1 MGGGFEL
8 YRESFEGSVKR
19 YRNSRLEVTVRDYD
33 DYDGS
38 WDPEQVVITAK
49 TIKFSGMKYAIAPTA
64 SGLFISGSSGLSTY
78 SLSLRAIDRLTD
90 ELKVLK
96 QDLLDIEDLIRD
108 LFPGV
113 TVADR

>member
-1 MGGGFEL
+1 MGGGFEFH
-8 YRESFEGSVKR
+8 RESFEGSVKR

-33 DYDGS
+33 GS

-49 TIKFSGMKYAIAPTA
+49 TIKFSGLKYAIAPTA

-113 TVADR
+113 TIADR